1 MNLLRILSG
10 FFFLATFF
18 PLIKSDK
25 WWIRVFDYPR
35 LQKLT
40 ILILISLGWIFYSD
54 LSQSEPWIWLGL
66 IGIAVFYLGN
76 QVYPF
81 TPFGKK
87 MIKKVPFREESG
99 VHILAANVYQYN
111 VKYSKLLNLVQ
122 IERPDILFFVETDSK
137 WEKALN
143 PLEKDYP
150 FTIKIPLDNTYG
162 LLFYSKLK
170 IIRQEIHYLIDSEIP
185 SLELDIELRNG
196 DMITIFA
203 IHPTPP
209 VPGENSK
216 STDRDAEIL
225 IVGEKAKSSK
235 LPSLVIGDL
244 NDVAWSYTTEL
255 FLKIS
260 EMADP
265 RRGRGTYNTFHA
277 HYPIFRWPLDHVF
290 LSKDFGLSKMKV
302 HRNIGSDHFPI
313 SIKAVLIQERT
324 VEPIR
329 ANGDEKK
336 EARQKIS
343 NGLESGSKD

>member
-1 MNLLRILSG
+1 MILLRILSG

-25 WWIRVFDYPR
+25 WWVRVFDYPR

-40 ILILISLGWIFYSD
+40 ILILISLGWIYYSG

-66 IGIAVFYLGN
+66 IGIAVFYLGY
-76 QVYPF
+76 QVFPF

-87 MIKKVPFREESG
+87 MIKKVPFKEESG
-99 VHILAANVYQYN
+99 IHILAANVYQYN
-111 VKYSKLLNLVQ
+111 TKYAKLLNLVQ
-122 IERPDILFFVETDSK
+122 IEHPDILFFVETDSK
-137 WEKALN
+137 WNKALN
-143 PLEKDYP
+143 PLEKDFP

-170 IIRQEIHYLIDSEIP
+170 IKRQEIHYLIDPEIP

-196 DMITIFA
+196 DLITIFA

-209 VPGENSK
+209 VPGENLE

-313 SIKAVLIQERT
+313 SIKAVLTPGKTIEHIQ
-324 VEPIR
+324 